1 MLHSL
6 KRRCSFASDI
16 AKMETPI
23 NLRTNDST
31 KKKQSYMD
39 IFQLL
44 SFRLLSSCDL
54 NSFSLLGTIVVST
67 FVSKHPVHQMR
78 H

>member
-16 AKMETPI
+16 AKMETPMETPI

-31 KKKQSYMD
+31 KKSYTE

-54 NSFSLLGTIVVST
+54 NSFFGNNCCVYIC
-67 FVSKHPVHQMR
+67 
-78 H
+78 